1 MGNDSDPRRPTAWSG
16 DAPLVLASKSAS
28 RRALLAACGLAAE
41 TWVVDLDERAEE
53 ERYFAA
59 GRPLEGLARE
69 LACAKA
75 MAASAMR
82 PDAYCL
88 GADQTLTV
96 GARLLHKAR
105 DRVEA
110 AQLLAT
116 LADRTHRLTS
126 AFCVARAGRALVVDE
141 DSAELTMRALDVPA
155 ISRYLDAAGPAVLA
169 SVGAYQLEGLG
180 VHLFERIRGDHFTIL
195 GLPLLKLLAW
205 LRAEGLVS
213 L

>member
-1 MGNDSDPRRPTAWSG
+1 MGDASDSPKPAVWSG
-16 DAPLVLASKSAS
+16 DAPLLLASKSAS
-28 RRALLAACGLAAE
+28 RRALLAACGLEAE
-41 TWVVDLDERAEE
+41 TLAVDLDERAEE
-53 ERYFAA
+53 DRYFAA
-59 GRPLEGLARE
+59 GRPLDGLARE

-75 MAASAMR
+75 LAASATR

-96 GARLLHKAR
+96 GARLVHKAR

-110 AQLLAT
+110 AQSLAA
-116 LADRTHRLTS
+116 LAGRAHRLTS
-126 AFCVARAGRALVVDE
+126 AFCVARAGSALVVGE
-141 DSAELTMRALDVPA
+141 DSAELTMRALDAPA
-155 ISRYLDAAGPAVLA
+155 IARYLDAAGPAALA
-169 SVGAYQLEGLG
+169 SVGVYQLEGLG

-205 LRAEGLVS
+205 LRAEGLIS

>member
-1 MGNDSDPRRPTAWSG
+1 MSDASDRPKPAVWSG
-16 DAPLVLASKSAS
+16 DAPLVLAPKSAS
-28 RRALLAACGLAAE
+28 RRALLAACGLEAE
-41 TWVVDLDERAEE
+41 TLAVDLDERAEE
-53 ERYFAA
+53 DRYFAA

-75 MAASAMR
+75 LAASALR

-96 GARLLHKAR
+96 DAQLLHKAR

-110 AQLLAT
+110 ARSLAA
-116 LADRTHRLTS
+116 LAGRAHRLTS
-126 AFCVARAGRALVVDE
+126 AFCFARAGSALVVDE
-141 DSAELTMRALDVPA
+141 DSAELTMRALDTSA
-155 ISRYLDAAGPAVLA
+155 IARYLDAAGPAVLA
-169 SVGAYQLEGLG
+169 SVGVYQLEGLG